1 MLLIIKKTRN
11 RSMVG
16 VVLLALAAASLTLV
30 FLPAVTIAAKAK
42 AKLDQRTFAAPEE
55 AVKGLLAAARAE
67 DVRELLNILGPDAK
81 EIISSGDEVADKN
94 GRELFVRMYDENHNL
109 AGQGDARVLLE
120 VGKDQWP
127 FPIPIVKEAGAWR
140 FDTREGKQEMLTR
153 RIGKNE
159 LSAIQACLAYFDA
172 QREYA
177 AMGGDGRGLPEYA
190 QKFLSE
196 PGKKDGLYWEAREG
210 EAQSPLGALFA
221 AAQERGYARKT
232 PGQRPSPY
240 LGYYYRILTAQGKNA
255 PGGAH
260 SYLVNGRMVGG
271 FALIAYPAEYGVSGV
286 MTFMVSHDGV
296 VYEKDL
302 GRKTGTVAPVVKAF
316 DPDPS
321 WRKVEPKYLEPY
333 LEGKGA

>member
-1 MLLIIKKTRN
+1 MLLITRKTRN
-11 RSMVG
+11 RTMGG
-16 VVLLALAAASLTLV
+16 VVLLAVAAASLTLA

-42 AKLDQRTFAAPEE
+42 PKLDQRTFATPEE
-55 AVKGLLAAARAE
+55 AVNGLLVAAKTE

-94 GRELFVRMYDENHNL
+94 GRELFLRMYEENHDL
-109 AGQGDARVLLE
+109 ARQGDARVLLE

-127 FPIPIVKEAGAWR
+127 FPIPIVKQAGTWR
-140 FDTREGKQEMLTR
+140 FDTREGKQEILDR

-177 AMGGDGRGLPEYA
+177 AKGGNGKGLPEYA
-190 QKFLSE
+190 RKFLSE

-210 EAQSPLGALFA
+210 EAQSPLGPLFA
-221 AAQERGYARKT
+221 AAQERGYTRKT
-232 PGQRPSPY
+232 SGQRPSPY

-255 PGGAH
+255 PGGVH
-260 SYLVNGRMVGG
+260 SYLVNGRMIGG
-271 FALIAYPAEYGVSGV
+271 FALIAYPAQYGVSGV
-286 MTFMVSHDGV
+286 MTFMISHDGV

-302 GRKTGTVAPVVKAF
+302 GRKTGTVAAAVKAF

-321 WRKVEPKYLEPY
+321 WRKVEPRHLEPF

>member
-1 MLLIIKKTRN
+1 MLLITRRTSN
-11 RSMVG
+11 RSMGG
-16 VVLLALAAASLTLV
+16 VVLLALAAASLTLA

-42 AKLDQRTFAAPEE
+42 AKLNQRTFAAPEE

-109 AGQGDARVLLE
+109 AGQGGARVLLE
-120 VGKDQWP
+120 VGKDHWP

-140 FDTREGKQEMLTR
+140 FDTREGKQEMLSR
-153 RIGKNE
+153 RIGRNE

-177 AMGGDGRGLPEYA
+177 AEGGSGKGLPEYA
-190 QKFLSE
+190 RKFLSE
-196 PGKKDGLYWEAREG
+196 PGKKDGLYWEASEG
-210 EAQSPLGALFA
+210 EAQSPLGPLFA
-221 AAQERGYARKT
+221 AAQERGYTRKT

-240 LGYYYRILTAQGKNA
+240 HGYYYRILTAQGKNA

-260 SYLVNGRMVGG
+260 SYLVNGRMIGG
-271 FALIAYPAEYGVSGV
+271 FALIAYPAQYGVSGV
-286 MTFMVSHDGV
+286 MTFIISHDGV

-302 GRKTGTVAPVVKAF
+302 GRKTGTVAPAVKAF
-316 DPDPS
+316 DPDSS

-333 LEGKGA
+333 LEAKGA